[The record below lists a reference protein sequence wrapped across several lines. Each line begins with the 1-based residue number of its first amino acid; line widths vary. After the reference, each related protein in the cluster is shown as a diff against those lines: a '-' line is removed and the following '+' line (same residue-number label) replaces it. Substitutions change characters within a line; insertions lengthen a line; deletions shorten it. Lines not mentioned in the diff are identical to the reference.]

1 MNHIITTTSFFDVA
15 LTKAESNPTNIVVF
29 AKAKDSVPV
38 TIVQE
43 VSKAKNVDIQVL
55 ISETKEENLLW
66 LGSLLAGKKA
76 DDNFLILGD
85 TIVLSDH
92 IKKVYDIKT
101 EKPSKRG
108 NGIQAE
114 KKPRKP
120 RKKMALT
127 NEPDTSAVSE
137 PIPAEDPAATN
148 TEPALKPV
156 PTNPDID
163 SDLDADGKA
172 FLEEIA
178 EAELAEQEG
187 SNEEESVIE
196 VFIKAMAVRAKDLKN
211 FDGTD
216 EELANELAT
225 ALQQQD
231 DWKKEELEAAL
242 AEWFGN
248 EDGDKIYAWIKP
260 NIKRVNELA
269 HQFH

>member
-85 TIVLSDH
+85 AIVLSDH

-127 NEPDTSAVSE
+127 NEPDSSAVSE
-137 PIPAEDPAATN
+137 PIPAEEAPQSMPEEGFMMPEDF
-148 TEPALKPV
+148 
-156 PTNPDID
+156 PD
-163 SDLDADGKA
+163 
-172 FLEEIA
+172 
-178 EAELAEQEG
+178 
-187 SNEEESVIE
+187 
-196 VFIKAMAVRAKDLKN
+196 
-211 FDGTD
+211 
-216 EELANELAT
+216 NELPF
-225 ALQQQD
+225 
-231 DWKKEELEAAL
+231 K
-242 AEWFGN
+242 
-248 EDGDKIYAWIKP
+248 
-260 NIKRVNELA
+260 
-269 HQFH
+269 